1 MNNRLCLIETSSG
14 WDVGEG
20 KGIKRFKGM
29 VMPSRSGRR
38 PEYGRD
44 GEGVD
49 NLGCIMCEKEKH
61 GGGTSATLLFV

>member
-38 PEYGRD
+38 PEYGRE
-44 GEGVD
+44 GEGVRD
-49 NLGCIMCEKEKH
+49 LTGW
-61 GGGTSATLLFV
+61 

>member
-1 MNNRLCLIETSSG
+1 MTGIR
-14 WDVGEG
+14 EG
-20 KGIKRFKGM
+20 GRGGKRFNGM

-49 NLGCIMCEKEKH
+49 NLGCIMCEKEEH
-61 GGGTSATLLFV
+61 GWGTSATLLFV